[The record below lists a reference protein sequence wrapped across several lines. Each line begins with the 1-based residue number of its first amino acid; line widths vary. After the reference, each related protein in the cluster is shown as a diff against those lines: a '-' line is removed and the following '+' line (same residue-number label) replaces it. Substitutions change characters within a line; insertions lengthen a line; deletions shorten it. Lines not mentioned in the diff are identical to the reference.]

1 MEFTVKEFSELSNH
15 ELYEVLKARSQIFI
29 VEKKMICLDPDGADV
44 SAKHF
49 MLKDDGKL
57 IAYLRG
63 LEDGEWYKL
72 GRIISV
78 THGLGHGKILMERAL
93 RYIKDNN
100 LKKKVYINA
109 QCDAVP
115 FYEKCGFVPVGDE
128 FMEEN
133 VRHRRM
139 EQRY

>member
-1 MEFTVKEFSELSNH
+1 MEFTVREFSELSNH

-93 RYIKDNN
+93 EYIKDNI

-133 VRHRRM
+133 VRHMRM
-139 EQRY
+139 ELK

>member
-1 MEFTVKEFSELSNH
+1 MEFIVKDFAEISKF

-29 VEKKMICLDPDGADV
+29 VEKKMNCLDLDGMDFQ
-44 SAKHF
+44 AKHF
-49 MLKDDGKL
+49 LLKDNGKL

-78 THGLGHGKILMERAL
+78 THGLGHGKILMEKAL
-93 RYIKDNN
+93 RYIKDNISQN
-100 LKKKVYINA
+100 KVYINA
-109 QCDAVP
+109 QYDAVA

-128 FMEEN
+128 FIEEN